1 MGRRLPEKILVIA
14 AVLIAAPAPS
24 TQAQDRPDITPR
36 TLRESGPAAAAAKR
50 PRSGPRFERPDAA
63 APRRETPDFKWNG
76 FYGGGG
82 AGGSGAR

>member
-14 AVLIAAPAPS
+14 AMLIAAPAPS
-24 TQAQDRPDITPR
+24 THAQDRADITPR
-36 TLRESGPAAAAAKR
+36 TLRESGPAAAAKR

-76 FYGGGG
+76 FYGGAS
-82 AGGSGAR
+82 AGGSGAP